1 MFCCCIDYCVGL
13 KLKFVGRPVDGNKQ
27 LTPDMWLEYR
37 KRHKFRG
44 PNCLCPLL
52 QTTNEEPPHKEA
64 EIVLKGS
71 GNHVGEYIA
80 ECLNGRCEY
89 FGQLPV
95 TSPDKELLTRC

>member
-1 MFCCCIDYCVGL
+1 M
-13 KLKFVGRPVDGNKQ
+13 GRPVDGNKR

-37 KRHKFRG
+37 KQHKFQG

-52 QTTNEEPPHKEA
+52 QTTNEEPPHTEA

-80 ECLNGRCEY
+80 ECPNGCCEY